1 MTNKYIKKLEE
12 ILDTEG
18 ALGWSGEGYSE
29 EYLSG
34 YQRAYQQVEN
44 DMPRVK
50 ILLKKLQSETRE
62 GYRKKYL
69 NVYLKQRKIIES
81 ETRERTL
88 TDLKNAILV
97 SISKKGAVS
106 SLTVVKLIDVEL
118 AKLKGE
124 V

>member
-18 ALGWSGEGYSE
+18 ALGWDGEGYSE

-50 ILLKKLQSETRE
+50 ILLKKLQ
-62 GYRKKYL
+62 
-69 NVYLKQRKIIES
+69 S